1 MRRLRTVTSLA
12 ALTLALVIAA
22 PPVHGATL
30 GKVTKEQFIHGTRKI
45 SYYLFVPKE
54 PTSPASA
61 PLIVLLHGSGRDG
74 SSLIDPWKKLAEKA
88 GIVLLAPDAQNT
100 QGWDIPVDGPEP
112 LCSLVDH
119 LRQSLPVINAR
130 RMYLF
135 GHSAGAV
142 FVLYMSMLESDYFA
156 AGALHAG
163 AWRSHDEFASV
174 ETVGRKIPLALIL
187 GDSDRFFPVA
197 DVEATA
203 QALRR
208 AGVPAQMK
216 VVPGHDHNYYLI
228 SGKVNDWAWATLKGH
243 VLSEEPR
250 YIQRQFR

>member
-1 MRRLRTVTSLA
+1 MRRLRKVTSLS
-12 ALTLALVIAA
+12 ALTLALIIAA

-30 GKVTKEQFIHGTRKI
+30 GKVTKEQFIHGARRI
-45 SYYLFVPKE
+45 SYYLFVPKQ
-54 PTSPASA
+54 PTAPASA

-74 SSLIDPWKKLAEKA
+74 SSLIDPWKKLAETE
-88 GIVLLAPDAQNT
+88 GIVLLAPDAQNS
-100 QGWDIPVDGPEP
+100 QGWDVPGDGPEP

-130 RMYLF
+130 RMYMF

-142 FVLYMSMLESDYFA
+142 FVLFMAMLESDYFA

-174 ETVGRKIPLALIL
+174 ETLGRKIPLALTV

-203 QALRR
+203 EALRKV
-208 AGVPAQMK
+208 GVPAQVK
-216 VVPGHDHNYYLI
+216 VIPSHDHNYYVI
-228 SGKVNDWAWATLKGH
+228 SSKVNDWAWAALKGYM
-243 VLSEEPR
+243 LSEEPR
-250 YIQRQFR
+250 YIRRQFQ